1 MTWEVIFVFAL
12 LGAAVVSF
20 AREKIPA
27 DLTSLS
33 VFALLALAAAL
44 FPTSSLP
51 PISSLL
57 EVFANPAPLT
67 VAAMFIL
74 SAALERCGVIASL
87 TVLLEKTTRFGY
99 RRFLL
104 LLIIP
109 VALVSAFVNNTPVV
123 VILLPV
129 VLGLAK
135 NLKVPASKVLIPLSY
150 ASIFG
155 GTCTLMGTS
164 TNILGSSLL
173 QAEGYEPFGMFEF
186 SIVALPIALI
196 GTAYLTLFGKWLLPD
211 RETLGSL
218 LPDDARREYLA
229 EAFVRG
235 DSPLV
240 GKKVKDTRILS
251 MTGSRLVEIIRLG
264 TPVPGNLHETTLRGG
279 DRVVLSCR
287 PSGIAEAREF
297 EGIILTAEKDA
308 DLEPI
313 SARQAS
319 IVEAMVAPNSPSAGR
334 TIDEINL
341 RQRFRT
347 LILAVHREG
356 RNLRGEL
363 KSIIIQPGDTL
374 LLLGPDES
382 LNALRKSGDLLL
394 LDQPAVPADT
404 RRRKA
409 PIAIS
414 VLAGVVA
421 LATFNITPIA
431 VATIVGVAILF
442 ITGCLKP
449 QEGYRSIEWTI
460 LVLIYG
466 MLGLGEAMQA
476 TGASGLIAEFAG
488 STVESLA
495 SPQWQPVVLLIVV
508 YAISSIFTEFLSNN
522 ATVVLM
528 VPLSITMAIAAGLD
542 PRPFTIACCIGSSAS
557 FATPIGYQTNTLIYG
572 VGAYRFTDFLKIGLP
587 LNIIYGIG
595 TILLVTLF
603 WEF

>member
-1 MTWEVIFVFAL
+1 MTWEVVFVFAL
-12 LGAAVVSF
+12 LAAAVVSF

-33 VFALLALAAAL
+33 VFALLALTAAL
-44 FPTSSLP
+44 FPSSSLP
-51 PISSLL
+51 SIPSLL
-57 EVFANPAPLT
+57 EVFSNPAPLT
-67 VAAMFIL
+67 IAAMFIL
-74 SAALERCGVIASL
+74 SAGLERCGVIASL
-87 TVLLEKTTRFGY
+87 TGLLRKTTRFGY

-104 LLIIP
+104 LLILPI
-109 VALVSAFVNNTPVV
+109 ALISAFINNTPVV

-129 VLGLAK
+129 VLGLAR
-135 NLKVPASKVLIPLSY
+135 NMDVPASKVLIPLSY

-173 QAEGYEPFGMFEF
+173 AEEGYRPFGMFEF
-186 SIVALPIALI
+186 AVVALPIALI
-196 GTAYLTLFGKWLLPD
+196 ATGYLTLFGKWLLPD
-211 RETLGSL
+211 RETLGAL
-218 LPDDARREYLA
+218 LPEEARREYIA

-235 DSPLV
+235 NSPLI

-251 MTGSRLVEIIRLG
+251 LKGSRLVEIIRLG

-279 DRVVLSCR
+279 DRVVLACR

-334 TIDEINL
+334 TIEEINL

-356 RNLRGEL
+356 KNIRGEL
-363 KSIIIQPGDTL
+363 QKTVIKPGDTL

-382 LNALRKSGDLLL
+382 LDALRKSGDLLL

-409 PIAIS
+409 PIAIG
-414 VLAGVVA
+414 VMVGVVA
-421 LATFNITPIA
+421 LATFNLTPIA
-431 VATIVGVAILF
+431 IATIFGVAILF
-442 ITGCLKP
+442 LTGCLKP
-449 QEGYRSIEWTI
+449 QEGYRSIEWKI

-466 MLGLGEAMQA
+466 MLGLGEAMQ
-476 TGASGLIAEFAG
+476 TSGASTLIARFAG
-488 STVESLA
+488 STVDSLA
-495 SPQWQPVVLLIVV
+495 APEWQPIILLAVV

-528 VPLSITMAIAAGLD
+528 VPLSITLAITAGLD
-542 PRPFTIACCIGSSAS
+542 PRPFAIACCIGSSAS
-557 FATPIGYQTNTLIYG
+557 FSTPIGYQTNTLVYG
-572 VGAYRFTDFLKIGLP
+572 VGAYRFTDFLKVGLP
-587 LNIIYGIG
+587 LNILYGIG
-595 TILLVTLF
+595 TVMLVPLF